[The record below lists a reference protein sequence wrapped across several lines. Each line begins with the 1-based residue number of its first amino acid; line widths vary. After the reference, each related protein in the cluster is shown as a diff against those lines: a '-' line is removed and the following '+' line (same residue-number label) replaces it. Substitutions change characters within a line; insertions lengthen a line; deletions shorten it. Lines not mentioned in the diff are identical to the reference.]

1 MTTKKDPPR
10 KQGAT
15 RNTKQTE
22 PAPAA
27 PAALAELL
35 AAVLRHPDLPDCLE
49 ETIGEGLNDVFN
61 NLPNRDWKRIEYSPE
76 YISLLLSTHK
86 KGGAQATRSRN
97 LTEYGREV

>member
-1 MTTKKDPPR
+1 MATKKTTPS
-10 KQGAT
+10 KSGTA

-22 PAPAA
+22 PSPAA

-35 AAVLRHPDLPDCLE
+35 AAVLSHPDLPDCLE

-61 NLPNRDWKRIEYSPE
+61 NLPNRSWKRIEYSPE

-86 KGGAQATRSRN
+86 KGGA
-97 LTEYGREV
+97 GG

>member
-1 MTTKKDPPR
+1 MTAAKKQPAR
-10 KQGAT
+10 QAGTA

-35 AAVLRHPDLPDCLE
+35 AAVLSHPDLPDCLE

-86 KGGAQATRSRN
+86 KGGAR
-97 LTEYGREV
+97 